1 MNLKD
6 YHQLTQALRYQIEI
20 LKKAGKN
27 QKEIAEL
34 INVSPSTI
42 SRELQRNKGKKGYR
56 PKQAQIKA
64 DNRRKLT
71 ARPLKMTA
79 LVIDLIDAKI
89 IVDWSPEQISGWLK
103 AEQGIFMSHERI
115 YQHIWTDKLNGG
127 SLYIHLRHSRKK
139 RKQYA
144 SKDKRGQ
151 IRNRISIDDRPS
163 IVAEKKRI
171 GDWEI
176 DTVIGKNHQGALV
189 TIVDRV
195 SKFTLIKK
203 VVSKHAEV
211 VTEAT
216 IALLQPYLDKA
227 LTITADNGKEF
238 AGHEKIKA
246 ALDADVYFAHPYSS
260 WERGLN
266 ENTNGLIRQYFTKGS
281 SFENITDKDVE
292 EVMKKLNHRPRKS
305 LNYKTP
311 HSVFFAESLPKAA

>member
-1 MNLKD
+1 MRNYK
-6 YHQLTQALRYQIEI
+6 QLSQEQRYQIEI

-34 INVSPSTI
+34 LGVSAGTI
-42 SRELQRNKGKKGYR
+42 CRELKRNKGKRGYR

-64 DNRRKLT
+64 YKRRTQATKT
-71 ARPLKMTA
+71 LKMTED
-79 LVIDLIDAKI
+79 VILMIEAKI
-89 IVDWSPEQISGWLK
+89 ALDWSPEQISGWLK
-103 AEQGIFMSHERI
+103 VTHGIAISHERI
-115 YQHIWTDKLNGG
+115 YQHIWTDKSHGG
-127 SLYIHLRHSRKK
+127 TLYTHLRQSHKK
-139 RKQYA
+139 RKKQYG

-151 IRNRISIDDRPS
+151 IRNRVSIDERPA
-163 IVAEKKRI
+163 IVEEKTRI

-176 DTVIGKNHQGALV
+176 DTVIGQNHQGALV

-203 VVSKHAEV
+203 VDSKHAEV

-216 IALLQPYLDKA
+216 IILLKPYLDKA
-227 LTITADNGKEF
+227 VTITADNGKEF
-238 AGHEKIKA
+238 SGHETIKA
-246 ALDADVYFAHPYSS
+246 HLNAEVYFAHPYHS

-281 SFENITDKDVE
+281 SFENITDADVE
-292 EVMKKLNHRPRKS
+292 AVMHKLNHRPRKT

-311 HSVFFAESLPKAA
+311 HAVFFAEAEQEAA